1 MIDDLKYPE
10 INISISW
17 ERFALSI
24 KLSTFMWKIFYFP
37 VFLVHVERKLNLNF
51 HNFRQKISVNLLIS
65 INVHITF
72 KSSILKTYKSPMEM
86 WCWSGWRGVSTNNA
100 SLSFGR
106 TSAGIVSC
114 FFWGLCDTI
123 CELFVWMYI
132 LTKLSLLS
140 TNVWANLSYLFY
152 FGEVKVDTFFG
163 TKKSQWK
170 VLSEIIQFW

>member
-1 MIDDLKYPE
+1 
-10 INISISW
+10 
-17 ERFALSI
+17 
-24 KLSTFMWKIFYFP
+24 
-37 VFLVHVERKLNLNF
+37 
-51 HNFRQKISVNLLIS
+51 
-65 INVHITF
+65 
-72 KSSILKTYKSPMEM
+72 MEM
-86 WCWSGWRGVSTNNA
+86 WCWWGWRGVSTNNA

-152 FGEVKVDTFFG
+152 LGEVKVDTFFG
-163 TKKSQWK
+163 TKTSQWK
-170 VLSEIIQFW
+170 VLSEIIQSWYILHILGQYLKYVSTFWWKRSSFGMEGKLWSTLHRLLRT

>member
-1 MIDDLKYPE
+1 
-10 INISISW
+10 
-17 ERFALSI
+17 
-24 KLSTFMWKIFYFP
+24 
-37 VFLVHVERKLNLNF
+37 
-51 HNFRQKISVNLLIS
+51 
-65 INVHITF
+65 
-72 KSSILKTYKSPMEM
+72 MEM
-86 WCWSGWRGVSTNNA
+86 WCWWGWRGVSTNNA

-152 FGEVKVDTFFG
+152 LGEVKVDTNFLGRKRVSERFWAKLYNPGRDILHILGQYLKYVSTFWWKRSSFG
-163 TKKSQWK
+163 MEGKLWST
-170 VLSEIIQFW
+170 LHRLLRT